1 MSSVVAEAVASDR
14 SAAEELR
21 LSGTPTIFIDGV
33 RYGGPLNREA
43 IAQAVESAGMTD

>member
-1 MSSVVAEAVASDR
+1 MTDVVASDR
-14 SAAEELR
+14 RDAEELR
-21 LSGTPTIFIDGV
+21 LSGTPTIFVDGV